1 LITIVLVAT
10 LVISGTVVMLRRPG
24 FRLVFHRLVL
34 GIPILGDLILQQETA
49 RFARTLGTLLK
60 AGVPLFQAS
69 TSVRTVIG
77 NCYIAAGM
85 DAAIE
90 SIREGVALHRALQS
104 ETVLPPIALRMISVG
119 EEAGKLDR
127 MLMRV
132 AVTFEQQTQRSVERL
147 MTLLTPAL
155 TMMIAVLVGGLIV
168 TVMDAVL
175 SINDLASQ

>member
-1 LITIVLVAT
+1 V
-10 LVISGTVVMLRRPG
+10 RQH
-24 FRLVFHRLVL
+24 RLTFHRFLL
-34 GIPILGDLILQQETA
+34 RIPILGDLILQQETA

-77 NCYIAAGM
+77 NCHIAAGL

-104 ETVLPPIALRMISVG
+104 ETVFPSIALRMISVG

-127 MLMRV
+127 MLVRV
-132 AVTFEQQTQRSVERL
+132 ALTFEQQTQRSVDRL

-155 TMMIAVLVGGLIV
+155 TIMIALLVGGLIM
-168 TVMDAVL
+168 TVMDALL
-175 SINDLASQ
+175 SLNDLTAQ